1 MHRDEFRYRSNDDL
15 NLYARVWTPEGDVRG
30 VVALVHGLGEYGG
43 RYVDIGQSFVDRGY
57 AFVAGDLRGHGVSEG
72 RRAFVARLDDFMDD
86 LDRYCGEIQA
96 HFPGKPVFLYC
107 FSMGS
112 TITAAYLVRRHPRL
126 AGAILC
132 SGGFVM
138 PAASAAAMGKVRMLR
153 HLVPTMAVSN
163 GMGAIR
169 DKVCHDVGVLDA
181 YDADPLVYKR
191 ITVGLAAVIGEA
203 GAETLAHAGEI
214 QVPLLVM
221 HGEDDVVALPEG
233 SRRLAAGA
241 SGDVTLKLWP
251 GLYHFIHHEPDGA
264 KEQVLSF
271 AADWLDVHVTTG

>member
-112 TITAAYLVRRHPRL
+112 TITAAYLVRRHHRL

-138 PAASAAAMGKVRMLR
+138 PAASVAAMGKVRMLR

-181 YDADPLVYKR
+181 YDGDPLVYKR

-203 GAETLAHAGEI
+203 SAEALEGAGEI

>member
-1 MHRDEFRYRSNDDL
+1 MRSDEFRYRSNDNL
-15 NLYARVWTPEGDVRG
+15 NLYARVWMPEGDVRG

-43 RYVDIGQSFVDRGY
+43 RYVDIGHSFVDRGY
-57 AFVAGDLRGHGVSEG
+57 AFVAGDLRGHGLSEG
-72 RRAFVARLDDFMDD
+72 RRAFVSHLDNFMDD
-86 LDRYCGEIQA
+86 LDRYCDEIRA
-96 HFPGKPVFLYC
+96 RFPGKQLFLYG

-112 TITAAYLVRRHPRL
+112 TLGAACLIRRHPRL

-138 PAASAAAMGKVRMLR
+138 PPATAAAMGKVKALR
-153 HLVPTMAVSN
+153 HIVPTMAVSN
-163 GMGAIR
+163 GMGPNR
-169 DKVCHDVGVLDA
+169 GKVCHDVTVLEA

-191 ITVGLAAVIGEA
+191 VTVGLAAVIGEA
-203 GAETLAHAGEI
+203 NAEVLARAGEI

-221 HGEDDVVALPEG
+221 HGEDDIIALPEG
-233 SRRLAAGA
+233 SQRLAAGA

-264 KEQVLSF
+264 KERVLAF
-271 AADWLDVHVTTG
+271 AADWLDKHLATD

>member
-1 MHRDEFRYRSNDDL
+1 MHRDEFRYRSKDSL
-15 NLYARVWTPEGDVRG
+15 NLYARVWTPDGDING

-43 RYVDIGQSFVDRGY
+43 RYADIGQSFVDRGY

-72 RRAFVARLDDFMDD
+72 RRAFVSRLDDFMED
-86 LDRYCGEIQA
+86 LDRYCDEVRA
-96 HFPGKPVFLYC
+96 YFPGKPLFMYC

-112 TITAAYLVRRHPRL
+112 AIGAAYLVRRHPRL

-132 SGGFVM
+132 SGGFAM
-138 PAASAAAMGKVRMLR
+138 PEASAAAMSKVKVLR
-153 HLVPTMAVSN
+153 YLVPTMTVSN

-169 DKVCHDVGVLDA
+169 DKVCHDVSVLDA

-203 GAETLAHAGEI
+203 NAEALARAGEI

-221 HGEDDVVALPEG
+221 HGQDDIIALPEG
-233 SRRLAAGA
+233 SKRLAAGVQ
-241 SGDVTLKLWP
+241 GDVTLKLWP

-264 KEQVLSF
+264 KEQVLAF
-271 AADWLDVHVTTG
+271 AADWVDARITKA